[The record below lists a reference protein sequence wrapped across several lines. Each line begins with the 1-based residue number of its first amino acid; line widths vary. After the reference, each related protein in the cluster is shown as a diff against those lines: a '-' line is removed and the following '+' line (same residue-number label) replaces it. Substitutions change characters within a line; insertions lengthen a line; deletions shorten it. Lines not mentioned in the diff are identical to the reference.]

1 MALPYANLLSLIL
14 DHFNLITNLQEV
26 DYSGPQTFSNNIL
39 PPLGI
44 FKVGSKYELYSNLS
58 VAEKKELQ
66 KLHGKKIGRLEPH
79 SKSHT
84 THSRPQ
90 SLDSEVCQ
98 IKVSLLELRDKV
110 SKLTSMLDTLMK
122 DMKGM
127 VVEEV
132 IVEEDVKEEPAKKD
146 KKVSKEGK
154 ATQEGKKAEEEEKE
168 EKEKEEKEQE
178 IDATPSKQFHHQL
191 LKLLLK
197 PLRRSNPRPLRRGR
211 PSLEVVSMMVN
222 EQFF

>member
-1 MALPYANLLSLIL
+1 M
-14 DHFNLITNLQEV
+14 
-26 DYSGPQTFSNNIL
+26 
-39 PPLGI
+39 
-44 FKVGSKYELYSNLS
+44 
-58 VAEKKELQ
+58 
-66 KLHGKKIGRLEPH
+66 
-79 SKSHT
+79 
-84 THSRPQ
+84 
-90 SLDSEVCQ
+90 
-98 IKVSLLELRDKV
+98 SLLELHDKV
-110 SKLTSMLDTLMK
+110 SKLTSMLDTFMK

-178 IDATPSKQFHHQL
+178 IDATPSKQVHHQL

-197 PLRRSNPRPLRRGR
+197 PLHRSKPRPLRRGKQGLR
-211 PSLEVVSMMVN
+211 SS
-222 EQFF
+222 FYDG